1 MNKLVGDSRAITY
14 AKWNKCINELTTIK
28 DATWLDI
35 ENDIAIWEVV
45 VDIKAFLVEDSNRA
59 HEECNSEK

>member
-1 MNKLVGDSRAITY
+1 MNKLVGDSMNITN
-14 AKWNKCINELTTIK
+14 AKWNKNLEELTTIK

-45 VDIKAFLVEDSNRA
+45 ADIKAFPFEDSD
-59 HEECNSEK
+59 